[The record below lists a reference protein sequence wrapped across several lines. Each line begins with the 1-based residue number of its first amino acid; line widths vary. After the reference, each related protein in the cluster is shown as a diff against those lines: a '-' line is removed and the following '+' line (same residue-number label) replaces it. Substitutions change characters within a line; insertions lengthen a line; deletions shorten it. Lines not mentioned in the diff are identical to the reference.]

1 MLEFLLT
8 LDRQIFYFVNVGCAN
23 PITDLIMP
31 AITSDWVLRIAY
43 AVAMIVLM
51 WKGNRERRILV
62 VSSII
67 VIAITDLVVS
77 SLLKPLIDRPRPCH
91 VLTGIHLLVNCGA
104 GLSMP
109 SSHAA
114 NAFGQ
119 AAFWG
124 MASRRWR
131 WQLLIL
137 AFLVAISRVFVGV
150 HYPADV
156 LVGSA
161 VGALLG
167 AGMYLLVS
175 RFIRRRTT
183 NRI

>member
-1 MLEFLLT
+1 MLEFLSS
-8 LDRQIFYFVNVGCAN
+8 LDRQIFFFINVGCAN

-31 AITSDWVLRIAY
+31 IITSDWGLRIVY
-43 AVAMIVLM
+43 AGAMILLW
-51 WKGNRERRILV
+51 WKGNKERRILV
-62 VSSII
+62 LCSVI

-91 VLTGIHLLVNCGA
+91 ALTGIHLLVNCGA

-119 AAFWG
+119 ALFWG
-124 MASRRWR
+124 MAARRCR
-131 WQLLIL
+131 WQLLIF

-150 HYPADV
+150 HYPVDV
-156 LVGSA
+156 LVGSVVGVV
-161 VGALLG
+161 VGA
-167 AGMYLLVS
+167 ATYLLATQYLRGRATS
-175 RFIRRRTT
+175 
-183 NRI
+183 